1 MPDKG
6 EAGGISRRD
15 FLDGV
20 AISAAG
26 LAAAAA
32 APYLTGAE
40 AALAAWG
47 HGHGPQPPTLPPGYY
62 PPTDTG
68 ITGEP
73 DRVIDLIYKID
84 GRPDVKAAARHS
96 SKGGPGVHVPVAR
109 DCDEAYDCVV
119 VGAGASGLAAAKFYQ
134 DRFGPDARILL
145 LDPLPDFGGHSH
157 RNEFHVPNAAA
168 GGADLTILR
177 NGGTVNLDSIGA
189 WNQPAGGLLDIP
201 GSYGQPALD
210 LLDYCGVDIDNFPS
224 STTPGIPASY
234 GLRQML
240 LFPAAEWG
248 TDRLVQ
254 NRVNATEPNTAAGWT
269 AFVNRLPFSQAAKDA
284 IVRIQTDT
292 TTDWLVAKHGPMSVD
307 EKIQRLTR
315 ITYKQYLKDYVGAP
329 EEAIV
334 QYQRS
339 SHGLLGAGAQAVSAA
354 DCWMLGQ
361 PGFDGLGL
369 GDVEGRTFPGIG
381 RTPQMDNM
389 VDSGPSRAWPDGNT
403 SVLRL
408 LVSKLIPA
416 AFPDV
421 DGGRPNQENIVKA
434 VCDYTQLDRPGNSVR
449 IRLNSLVTEVKPAGR
464 HERYAEVVYT
474 PVGGRGRPVGFRVR
488 ASHVVMACW
497 NRVTAHLVDDLPR
510 RQVEDLC
517 YARKVPLIYGRAVLN
532 NWTAWADAKISSIS
546 PRGKSL
552 FWDSTSISA
561 GARFGAA
568 YGPTPNEPP
577 TAPASL
583 TFTVVPNDPLQTPQI
598 AAYESGRQALLNM
611 SFGDLEGALIDVI
624 DRSVNTSGGDFEPER
639 DMHSI
644 MINRW
649 NYGYAHELSSVFDPS
664 VYGPVADQ
672 PHVRGRVPFRNVSIA
687 NSDSGA
693 MAYTHSAISEGYR
706 AVQDLP
712 EAPAPHRPHH
722 HHHGHRRH
730 HEHARH

>member
-1 MPDKG
+1 MAGKG
-6 EAGGISRRD
+6 EGKQDGISRRD

-32 APYLTGAE
+32 APHLTGAE
-40 AALAAWG
+40 AALAAA
-47 HGHGPQPPTLPPGYY
+47 HGGRPQPPTLPPGYY
-62 PPTDTG
+62 PPTATG
-68 ITGEP
+68 LTGEP
-73 DRVIDLIYKID
+73 DHVIEKIYKID
-84 GRPDVKAAARHS
+84 GKPDADAAARHS
-96 SKGGPGVHVPVAR
+96 SRGGPGVKVAHVV
-109 DCDEAYDCVV
+109 DEGECYDCVI
-119 VGAGASGLAAAKFYQ
+119 VGAGASGLAAAKFYR
-134 DRFGPDARILL
+134 DRFGADKKVLL

-189 WNQPAGGLLDIP
+189 WDQPAGSLLDIP

-210 LLDYCGVDIDNFPS
+210 MLEFCGVDVDNFPS
-224 STTPGIPASY
+224 STAPTIPASY

-240 LFPAAEWG
+240 LFPAADWG
-248 TDRLVQ
+248 TDTLAQ
-254 NRVNATEPNTAAGWT
+254 NRNNATEPNTPAGWT
-269 AFVNRLPFSQAAKDA
+269 AFVNRLPYSQAAKDA

-292 TTDWLVAKHGPMSVD
+292 TTDWLSAKHGPLTTD
-307 EKIQRLTR
+307 QKLQLLTR
-315 ITYKQYLKDYVGAP
+315 ITYKQYLKTYVGAP

-369 GDVEGRTFPGIG
+369 PDTEGLTFPGVG

-389 VDSGPSRAWPDGNT
+389 VDSEPSRAWPDGNT
-403 SVLRL
+403 SLLRL

-434 VCDYTQLDRPGNSVR
+434 ACDYTQLDRPGNTVR
-449 IRLNSLVTEVKPAGR
+449 IRLNCLVTNVKPAGR
-464 HERYAEVVYT
+464 GDRYAEVVYT
-474 PVGGRGRPVGFRVR
+474 PVGGSGKPVGFRVR
-488 ASHVVMACW
+488 GSHVVMACW
-497 NRVTAHLVDDLPR
+497 NRVTAHLVDGLPR
-510 RQVEDLC
+510 RQVDDLC
-517 YARKVPLIYGRAVLN
+517 YARKVPLIYGRGVLN
-532 NWTAWADAKISSIS
+532 NWQAWADARISSVS

-561 GARFGAA
+561 GARFGSA

-577 TAPASL
+577 AAPASL
-583 TFTVVPNDPLQTPQI
+583 TFTVVPNDPRRVPQI
-598 AAYESGRQALLNM
+598 AAYESGREQLFAM
-611 SFGDLEGALIDVI
+611 SFADLEGALYDVI
-624 DRSVNTSGGDFEPER
+624 DRSVNKSGGDFDPER
-639 DMHSI
+639 DLHSLT
-644 MINRW
+644 INRW
-649 NYGYAHELSSVFDPS
+649 NYGYAHELTSVWDPS

-672 PHVRGRVPFRNVSIA
+672 PQVRGRVPFRNVSIA

-693 MAYTHSAISEGYR
+693 MAYTHSAISEGFR
-706 AVQDLP
+706 AIGDLP
-712 EAPAPHRPHH
+712 EAPRPHRPRHE
-722 HHHGHRRH
+722 HGHHAH
-730 HEHARH
+730 H